1 MTLHA
6 AKLAGLIDL
15 VHRIYCSERVL
26 DTDVEQSPRIRKAHR
41 RPSLDEPGTE
51 MYVSTITNFWG
62 NY

>member
-6 AKLAGLIDL
+6 AKVAGPIDL

-26 DTDVEQSPRIRKAHR
+26 DRDVEQSPRIGKAHR

-51 MYVSTITNFWG
+51 MYVSTITDFRR